1 MDKQR
6 ILVVEDE
13 ISINDILTFALRK
26 EGYDVR
32 GVYNGKAA
40 YEMVDSFKPDLVL
53 LDIMLPD
60 TDGFEICKNIS
71 NNAFVVMLTARND
84 VIDKVLGIEIGADDY
99 ITKPFE
105 IREVLARIKSIF
117 RRFNSVNISSNNES
131 NNITNNNSNS
141 SSSNNETTICNS
153 NTNNKLI
160 IHNNHRSVIKAG
172 NEIQL
177 KRKEFDLLSFLYLN
191 KNIVFSRE
199 ELLDK
204 VWGYDFDGDLRT
216 VDVHIR
222 RIRARLGEEKDS
234 TIIET
239 VFGVGYVLRDYND

>member
-1 MDKQR
+1 MERQR

-32 GVYNGKAA
+32 GVYRGQDAI
-40 YEMVDSFKPDLVL
+40 EMGESFKPDLVL

-60 TDGFEICKNIS
+60 KDGFQVCREICDKT
-71 NNAFVVMLTARND
+71 FVIMLTARDD
-84 VIDKVLGIEIGADDY
+84 VIDKILGIEIGADDY

-105 IREVLARIKSIF
+105 IREVTARIKSIF
-117 RRFNSVNISSNNES
+117 RRLSKS
-131 NNITNNNSNS
+131 NNIMSNIS
-141 SSSNNETTICNS
+141 Q
-153 NTNNKLI
+153 
-160 IHNNHRSVIKAG
+160 
-172 NEIQL
+172 EILDKGLFINLNDRKVYKDGVEIEL
-177 KRKEFDLLSFLYLN
+177 KKKEFDLLSFLYRN

-204 VWGYDFDGDLRT
+204 VWGDEYEGDVRT

-222 RIRARLGEEKDS
+222 RVRARLGEEKNS
-234 TIIET
+234 TLIET
-239 VFGVGYVLRDYND
+239 VFGVGYVMR